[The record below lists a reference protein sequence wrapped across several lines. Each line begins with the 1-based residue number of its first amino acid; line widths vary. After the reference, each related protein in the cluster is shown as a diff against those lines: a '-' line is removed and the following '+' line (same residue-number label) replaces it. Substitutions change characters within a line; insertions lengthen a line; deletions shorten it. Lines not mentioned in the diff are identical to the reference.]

1 MLATKPAVKRIVV
14 VEDDIAS
21 ATVIRE
27 ALELEGESSWSVE
40 IITDGAVAL
49 RALQTR
55 PPDLILLDLRLPG
68 ADGGKIF
75 RQLRQQPRT
84 RKMPVLFISGA
95 TTYELYDSGIEDGVL
110 LRKPVNLNTLLQV
123 VRTHLQSA

>member
-1 MLATKPAVKRIVV
+1 MLATNPAVKRIVV

-123 VRTHLQSA
+123 VRTHLQAA

>member
-123 VRTHLQSA
+123 VRTHLQAA

>member
-1 MLATKPAVKRIVV
+1 MLATKPATKRIVV
-14 VEDDIAS
+14 VEDDIVA

-27 ALELEGESSWSVE
+27 ALELEGEPTWSVE

-95 TTYELYDSGIEDGVL
+95 TTYELHDSGIDDGVL
-110 LRKPVNLNTLLQV
+110 LRKPVNLSTLLQV
-123 VRTHLQSA
+123 VRTHLQAA